1 MLTAVQNECV
11 PKGEL
16 FEINLVLLVF
26 LKQSC
31 PALSRKA
38 ASPLENGQEDKE
50 RLSFYFFHCVK
61 RSYPEA
67 DNSTTIFTVLNC
79 GM

>member
-1 MLTAVQNECV
+1 MLTAVQNACV

-26 LKQSC
+26 LKQLC
-31 PALSRKA
+31 PVLSRKA
-38 ASPLENGQEDKE
+38 VSPLENGQEGKE

-61 RSYPEA
+61 CSCPEA
-67 DNSTTIFTVLNC
+67 HNSKTIFTALNC